1 MSRSGLIHFV
11 FVCAT
16 VMLFTSCNR
25 PAKNNN
31 QQKKTQQYT
40 PNVPEGW
47 QALFDANTLEN
58 WKITSFGTEGPVKV
72 SGGSIIINY
81 GDGCS
86 GITWTDTFPKVNYEI
101 QLEARKMVG
110 NDFFCGMTF
119 PVNDDFCSLIVG
131 GWGGPVVG
139 LSSVDGQDASDN
151 ETQVLK
157 YFEKEVWYNIH
168 LRVTETS
175 IQAWIDDEKLVDLN
189 YTDHEL
195 SIRPEVA
202 LSKPFGI
209 CTWMTTAELRNIAMR
224 KLESVQ

>member
-1 MSRSGLIHFV
+1 MTRSGFIFVLCVFALI
-11 FVCAT
+11 T
-16 VMLFTSCNR
+16 LFISCNG
-25 PAKNNN
+25 PAKKSN
-31 QQKKTQQYT
+31 QQNQQFT
-40 PNVPEGW
+40 PNVPNGW
-47 QALFDANTLEN
+47 QILFNGNSLGN
-58 WKITSFGTEGPVKV
+58 WEITSFGTEGPVKV
-72 SGGSIIINY
+72 TDGSIVINY

-86 GITWTDTFPKVNYEI
+86 GITWTDTFPKVNYEV

-139 LSSVDGQDASDN
+139 LSSIDGYDASEN

-157 YFEKEVWYNIH
+157 NFEKEVWYTIR
-168 LRVTETS
+168 LQVTDTTIS
-175 IQAWIDDEKLVDLN
+175 AWIDDEKLVDFN
-189 YTDHEL
+189 YVGHKL
-195 SIRPEVA
+195 SIRPEVS

-224 KLESVQ
+224 EIEG

>member
-1 MSRSGLIHFV
+1 MARSGFIYLC
-11 FVCAT
+11 FVCAFLT
-16 VMLFTSCNR
+16 VLTSCNS
-25 PAKNNN
+25 PAKKDSNSK
-31 QQKKTQQYT
+31 QEYA
-40 PNVPEGW
+40 PAIPVGW
-47 QALFDANTLEN
+47 QALFNGNTLEN

-72 SGGSIIINY
+72 LDGSIVINY

-86 GITWTDTFPKVNYEI
+86 GITRTDTFPKVNYEV

-139 LSSVDGQDASDN
+139 LSNIDGVDASEN

-157 YFEKEVWYNIH
+157 NFEKEVWYTIR
-168 LRVTETS
+168 LRVTETT
-175 IQAWIDDEKLVDLN
+175 IRAWIDDEKLVDFS
-189 YTDHEL
+189 YTSHKL
-195 SIRPEVA
+195 SIRPEVS

-209 CTWMTTAELRNIAMR
+209 CTWMTTAELRNIAML
-224 KLESVQ
+224 KIEDE